1 LAVYFYNEEFEVI
14 FLNVYDALGKVLGT
28 KTAGNLAASSVPMIN
43 PALSTGVIIAG
54 ATIAEGIKLNAAAK
68 LGPITSG
75 RLSDMTDGV
84 GLSPGITKMLNGSK
98 DKEENKKTDDGADK
112 STNESD
118 IFKKAINKG
127 TEKLIDKGTEKL
139 IDKGSEKLKKY
150 AKGIIKNKIK
160 THENL
165 KGTDGAKNTAHKNAK
180 GTGNVSKEETPEF
193 IKDVAKKLSK
203 KDFKGDI
210 MDSAVSGQIVL
221 ALHNLR

>member
-1 LAVYFYNEEFEVI
+1 M
-14 FLNVYDALGKVLGT
+14 NVYDALGKVLGT
-28 KTAGNLAASSVPMIN
+28 KTAEKAAASSMPLIN
-43 PALSTGVIIAG
+43 PALTTGVTILGAG
-54 ATIAEGIKLNAAAK
+54 IAEGIKLNAAAK

-84 GLSPGITKMLNGSK
+84 GLSPGITKMLNGSE
-98 DKEENKKTDDGADK
+98 DKEEDKKPDDGADK
-112 STNESD
+112 STDEGD
-118 IFKKAINKG
+118 IFKKAIGNG
-127 TEKLIDKGTEKL
+127 VEKL

-165 KGTDGAKNTAHKNAK
+165 KGTDKAKNVARKNAK
-180 GTGNVSKEETPEF
+180 GTGNAPKKENKNAGETYGF
-193 IKDVAKKLSK
+193 IKDVAKRLTK
-203 KDFKGDI
+203 KDFKGDV